1 MEKGTDL
8 TRFTPYEDLPE
19 YLTPEECRTYLS
31 LCRNGVYDLLRRGEI
46 PHRRFG
52 RIIRIPKTALFDS
65 HGKTDPTSPSP
76 KGGYER

>member
-1 MEKGTDL
+1 
-8 TRFTPYEDLPE
+8 
-19 YLTPEECRTYLS
+19 LS
-31 LCRNGVYDLLRRGEI
+31 LSRNGVYDLLRRGEI